1 MGKVIAGVV
10 VAFLALVA
18 YTYLFGPPNVDASKV
33 DTGKVAG
40 AAGQAGTV
48 VKDTAEPGW
57 LWFIKQPYAYA
68 VLAAIGVTIGINRMW
83 HGMNVTARIVLC
95 VALTVVFMLVAV
107 GLAK

>member
-1 MGKVIAGVV
+1 MGKLVGGIVL
-10 VAFLALVA
+10 AFLALVA
-18 YTYLFGPPNVDASKV
+18 YTYLFGPPNVDARSV
-33 DTGKVAG
+33 DTGKVAD

-48 VKDTAEPGW
+48 VKDAGEPLW

-68 VLAAIGVTIGINRMW
+68 VLAAIGVTLGINRMW
-83 HGMNVTARIVLC
+83 KGMNTTARIVLC